1 MIHPNVV
8 HPTIM
13 KTHKIINCDDG
24 NESDNGV
31 PVSGPEKPGKLSW
44 IIYIYLSSMNIPFYI
59 NRFGGGKL
67 FT

>member
-1 MIHPNVV
+1 
-8 HPTIM
+8 M
-13 KTHKIINCDDG
+13 KKLILMLTMFGLLFSQDKVYI
-24 NESDNGV
+24 NGV